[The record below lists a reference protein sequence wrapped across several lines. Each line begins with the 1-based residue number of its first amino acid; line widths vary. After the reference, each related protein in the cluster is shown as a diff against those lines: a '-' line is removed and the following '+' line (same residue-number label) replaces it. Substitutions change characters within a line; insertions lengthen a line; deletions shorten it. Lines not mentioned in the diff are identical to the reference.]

1 MPSHGGLVR
10 TYGAKGKTT
19 MKLRQTITHVEHKAA
34 ECVRSRFSGVEIISV
49 LSDKILNAHF
59 R

>member
-34 ECVRSRFSGVEIISV
+34 EFVRSRFSGVEII
-49 LSDKILNAHF
+49 
-59 R
+59 